1 MAPPIDLE
9 ALLRREDASVEW
21 KRNVAD
27 IEDVVRTLSAFANN
41 FTGLS
46 EGGWVVCGVEEERDE
61 HGFVRPRTRG
71 LDASRFQEIKGK
83 VLSWC
88 RERVSPPLVPTV
100 EEVILPDEPSRR
112 ILVFFVAASPY
123 LHHFRSRDGA
133 STCWT
138 RFDSETVEAR
148 GELLRQL
155 RQRKQDAPPVLERPC
170 LDANL
175 TDLDLLA
182 TEEFLTAA
190 GLPRP
195 AAEYLTP
202 GARLEAS
209 ASPLVVS
216 QPASP
221 GETRDTP
228 TYLAL
233 LLFSREPT
241 RFLPG
246 AYAVFSVYDGVSRTE
261 SHSERFLASAPL
273 PKLIRNLLEKLQLYT
288 GLSIDKSVSARESR
302 QNRPRYSEK
311 ALQEAIVNAFA
322 HRDYESP
329 EPVRITVFADR
340 IEIASPGGMI
350 PGMDPERLRQANS
363 LPRWRNSAL
372 ASFLLRMGLAQ
383 NEGQGL
389 PTILQETLAVA
400 ERRPEIRPGQDSFEV
415 VIPAYQPALSPIP
428 RDDERPGEDLNALI
442 LIAIGAESI
451 RPAVEHSLPSLDL
464 HGSEILVDLVVSD
477 YVSPDTAH
485 WEAEAR
491 RIRNEIRLWIE
502 NPRYSRFHLFYR
514 GPVVLAP
521 LLGALIA
528 PAKPLVVYHYQNG
541 RYGPAY
547 TLDRRFL
554 ISKT

>member
-27 IEDVVRTLSAFANN
+27 VEDVVKTLSAFANN
-41 FTGLS
+41 FTGMAD
-46 EGGWVVCGVEEERDE
+46 GGWVVCGVEEERNE
-61 HGFVRPRTRG
+61 HGFAQARKVG
-71 LDASRFQEIKGK
+71 LEASRFQEVKGK

-88 RERVSPPLVPTV
+88 RDRVSPPLGLIVD
-100 EEVILPDEPSRR
+100 EVILPDDPSRR
-112 ILVFFVAASPY
+112 ILVFFVASSPH
-123 LHHFRSRDGA
+123 LHLFRSRDGA
-133 STCWT
+133 STYWI
-138 RFDSETVEAR
+138 RSDSETVEAR
-148 GELLRQL
+148 GELLRDL
-155 RQRKQDAPPVLERPC
+155 RRRKQDAPPILERPC
-170 LDANL
+170 LDASL
-175 TDLDLLA
+175 ADLDLLA
-182 TEEFLTAA
+182 AEEFLMAA

-195 AAEYLTP
+195 AAEYLIP

-209 ASPLVVS
+209 AYPLVVS

-221 GETRDTP
+221 GQTRNIP

-261 SHSERFLASAPL
+261 NRSERFLASSPL
-273 PKLIRNLLEKLQLYT
+273 PKLIRDLLEKLQLYT

-311 ALQEAIVNAFA
+311 ALQEALVNAFA

-329 EPVRITVFADR
+329 EPVRITVFSDR

-350 PGMDPERLRQANS
+350 PGMDSERLRQAKP
-363 LPRWRNSAL
+363 LVQWRNPAL

-389 PTILQETLAVA
+389 PTIFRETLIVA
-400 ERRPEIRPGQDSFEV
+400 GRPPEIRPGQDSFEV
-415 VIPAYQPALSPIP
+415 VLPAYQRTYFLAGKGEGPGAGQDAL
-428 RDDERPGEDLNALI
+428 LLI
-442 LIAIGAESI
+442 SIGAESI
-451 RPAVEHSLPSLDL
+451 RPTVEHSLPSLDL
-464 HGSEILVDLVVSD
+464 QEAEVLVDLVVPD

-491 RIRNEIRLWIE
+491 RIRNEVRQWIE

-514 GPVVLAP
+514 GPVVIAP

-554 ISKT
+554 VSST